1 MFKPNTKMMV
11 TMGVLLATE
20 IVLTRFVS
28 FTTWNMRIGFGFVP
42 IVLTAILFGMVPAA
56 IVAALGDF
64 LGALL
69 FPVGPY
75 FPGFTL
81 TAALTGLT
89 FGFFLYKKNSVVN
102 TALAVGIV
110 QFVLGLLLN
119 TWWLHVLY
127 GSPFAALLATRV
139 VQAALLTVVQFA
151 TIRVLL
157 PLADRVKGSVTA

>member
-42 IVLTAILFGMVPAA
+42 VVLTAILFGMVPAA

-119 TWWLHVLY
+119 TWWIHVLY